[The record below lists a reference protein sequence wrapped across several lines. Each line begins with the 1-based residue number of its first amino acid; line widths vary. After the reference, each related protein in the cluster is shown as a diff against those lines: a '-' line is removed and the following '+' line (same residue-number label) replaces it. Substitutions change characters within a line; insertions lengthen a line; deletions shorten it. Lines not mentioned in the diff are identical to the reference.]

1 MGQGEPAGQVVGW
14 SVSSWFVVVV
24 VVAVCCLFYSS
35 YIGTRHGIGP
45 FLLVILFA
53 RETAGRVMISR

>member
-1 MGQGEPAGQVVGW
+1 MDMFYLFFPPCYQRSGMGQGEPAGQVVGW

-35 YIGTRHGIGP
+35 YIGT
-45 FLLVILFA
+45 
-53 RETAGRVMISR
+53 